1 MKSFSIKPPTMGLKI
16 PKAPTMG
23 LKPMKAGFSKGKMKM
38 PIAAKAPMES
48 GTRAAKGFADAA
60 APGLEPLQ
68 PMHTSAHH

>member
-38 PIAAKAPMES
+38 PIAAKALTGS
-48 GTRAAKGFADAA
+48 ASLQAALARLKRGS
-60 APGLEPLQ
+60 P
-68 PMHTSAHH
+68 H